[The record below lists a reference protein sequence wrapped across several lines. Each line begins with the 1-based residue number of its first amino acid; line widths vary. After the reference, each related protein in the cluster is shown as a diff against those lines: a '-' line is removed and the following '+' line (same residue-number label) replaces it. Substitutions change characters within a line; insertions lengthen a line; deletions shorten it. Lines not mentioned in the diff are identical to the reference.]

1 MALATL
7 PISPAKPTT
16 VVTTI
21 PQFPHNPKTLILQQC
36 RTTRDL
42 NQVHAHLI
50 KTRILLNP
58 AITENILESASILLP
73 KAMDYALSIFHNVD
87 EPDSLAYN
95 IMIRS
100 LIYQHSPL
108 EAILLFKN
116 MCENSVEPDEF
127 MSLKVCSRL
136 RALREG
142 EQIYSHIVKC
152 GFKTNGFIENTMI
165 RMYASCGELD
175 VACRVFDGLPER
187 ARMAWN
193 SMMAG
198 YLKIECWGDVMTLF
212 VEMLKLGFGFDE
224 VTLIS
229 VLTAC
234 GRLANLELG
243 EWIGE
248 YIEAN
253 GLKGNIALVTSLVDM
268 YAKCGQV
275 DTARQLFDRM
285 DRRYNVAWSAMI
297 SGYSQADRCRE
308 ALGLFHDMQKAN
320 VDPNE
325 VTLVSVLS
333 SCAVLGALETGKW
346 VKFYIMKKKMKLTVT
361 LGTTLIDFYAK
372 CGCVDS
378 SIEVFNRMPSVNVI
392 SWTMLIQGL
401 VSNGQGMRAL
411 EYFQLMQEKNI
422 KPNYVTFIA
431 VPFACS
437 HAGLVDEGQNLF
449 TRMSRDFRIE
459 PRIEHYGSMVDILGR
474 AGLIEEVYQFIK
486 NMPIQPNVVV
496 WRTLLA
502 SCRAQK
508 NVEIGEESLK
518 RITRFETPHSR
529 DYIMLSNIYASVGRT
544 EDAL

>member
-1 MALATL
+1 
-7 PISPAKPTT
+7 
-16 VVTTI
+16 
-21 PQFPHNPKTLILQQC
+21 
-36 RTTRDL
+36 
-42 NQVHAHLI
+42 
-50 KTRILLNP
+50 
-58 AITENILESASILLP
+58 
-73 KAMDYALSIFHNVD
+73 
-87 EPDSLAYN
+87 
-95 IMIRS
+95 
-100 LIYQHSPL
+100 
-108 EAILLFKN
+108 
-116 MCENSVEPDEF
+116 
-127 MSLKVCSRL
+127 
-136 RALREG
+136 
-142 EQIYSHIVKC
+142 
-152 GFKTNGFIENTMI
+152 
-165 RMYASCGELD
+165 
-175 VACRVFDGLPER
+175 
-187 ARMAWN
+187 
-193 SMMAG
+193 
-198 YLKIECWGDVMTLF
+198 
-212 VEMLKLGFGFDE
+212 MLKLGVGFDE

-275 DTARQLFDRM
+275 DTARRLFDRM
-285 DRRYNVAWSAMI
+285 DRRHNVAWSAMI

-325 VTLVSVLS
+325 VTLVSVLW

-346 VKFYIMKKKMKLTVT
+346 VEFYIKKKKMKLTVT

-378 SIEVFNRMPSVNVI
+378 SIEAFNRMPAVNVI
-392 SWTMLIQGL
+392 SWTVLIQGL
-401 VSNGQGMRAL
+401 ASNGQGMRAL

-422 KPNYVTFIA
+422 KPNDVTFIA
-431 VPFACS
+431 ILSACG
-437 HAGLVDEGQNLF
+437 HTGLVDEGRNLF
-449 TRMSRDFRIE
+449 TRMSKDFRIE

-474 AGLIEEVYQFIK
+474 AGLIEEAYQFIK

-518 RITRFETPHSR
+518 HITTFETPHSR
-529 DYIMLSNIYASVGRT
+529 VYILLSNIYASVGRT
-544 EDAL
+544 DDALRVGYQMREKGIEKAPGCVA

>member
-36 RTTRDL
+36 RTTGDL

-50 KTRILLNP
+50 KTRLLLNP

-116 MCENSVEPDEF
+116 MRENSVEPDEF
-127 MSLKVCSRL
+127 TSLKACSRL

-142 EQIYSHIVKC
+142 EQIHSHIVKC

-165 RMYASCGELD
+165 R
-175 VACRVFDGLPER
+175 
-187 ARMAWN
+187 
-193 SMMAG
+193 

-253 GLKGNIALVTSLVDM
+253 GLKGNIVLVTSLVDM

-346 VKFYIMKKKMKLTVT
+346 VEFYIMKKKMKLTVT

-378 SIEVFNRMPSVNVI
+378 SIEVFNRMPLVNLI
-392 SWTMLIQGL
+392 SWTVLIQGL
-401 VSNGQGMRAL
+401 ASNGQGMRAL

-431 VPFACS
+431 VPSACG
-437 HAGLVDEGQNLF
+437 HAGLVDEGRNLF
-449 TRMSRDFRIE
+449 TRMSRDFGIE

-474 AGLIEEVYQFIK
+474 AGLIEEAYQLIK

-496 WRTLLA
+496 WRTLMA
-502 SCRAQK
+502 SCRTQK

-529 DYIMLSNIYASVGRT
+529 DYILLSNIYASVGRT
-544 EDAL
+544 EVLR

>member
-1 MALATL
+1 M
-7 PISPAKPTT
+7 
-16 VVTTI
+16 
-21 PQFPHNPKTLILQQC
+21 
-36 RTTRDL
+36 R
-42 NQVHAHLI
+42 
-50 KTRILLNP
+50 
-58 AITENILESASILLP
+58 
-73 KAMDYALSIFHNVD
+73 
-87 EPDSLAYN
+87 
-95 IMIRS
+95 
-100 LIYQHSPL
+100 
-108 EAILLFKN
+108 
-116 MCENSVEPDEF
+116 ENSVEPDEF
-127 MSLKVCSRL
+127 TSLKACSRL

-142 EQIYSHIVKC
+142 EHIHSHIVKC

-165 RMYASCGELD
+165 HMYASCGELD
-175 VACRVFDGLPER
+175 VARRVFDGLPER

-253 GLKGNIALVTSLVDM
+253 GLKGDIALVTSLVDM

-285 DRRYNVAWSAMI
+285 DRRYNVAWSVMI
-297 SGYSQADRCRE
+297 SGYSQGDRCRE
-308 ALGLFHDMQKAN
+308 VLGLFNDMQKAN

-346 VKFYIMKKKMKLTVT
+346 VEFYIKKKKMKLTVT

-372 CGCVDS
+372 CGC
-378 SIEVFNRMPSVNVI
+378 
-392 SWTMLIQGL
+392 
-401 VSNGQGMRAL
+401 GMRAL
-411 EYFQLMQEKNI
+411 EYFQLMQEKNF
-422 KPNYVTFIA
+422 KPNDVTFIA
-431 VPFACS
+431 ILSAYG
-437 HAGLVDEGQNLF
+437 HAGLVDEGRNLF
-449 TRMSRDFRIE
+449 TRMSRDFGIE
-459 PRIEHYGSMVDILGR
+459 PRMEHYGSMVDILGR
-474 AGLIEEVYQFIK
+474 AGLIEEAYQFIK

-518 RITRFETPHSR
+518 HITRFETPHSR
-529 DYIMLSNIYASVGRT
+529 DYILLSNIYASVGMT
-544 EDAL
+544 EDALWVRYQMREKGIEKALGCFFAEDNACPRSTLGGGLQCNSRHDETD

>member
-1 MALATL
+1 
-7 PISPAKPTT
+7 
-16 VVTTI
+16 
-21 PQFPHNPKTLILQQC
+21 
-36 RTTRDL
+36 
-42 NQVHAHLI
+42 
-50 KTRILLNP
+50 
-58 AITENILESASILLP
+58 
-73 KAMDYALSIFHNVD
+73 MDYALSIFHNVN

-100 LIYQHSPL
+100 LIYQRSPL

-116 MCENSVEPDEF
+116 MRENSVEPDEF
-127 MSLKVCSRL
+127 TSLKACSRL

-142 EQIYSHIVKC
+142 EHIHSHIVKC

-165 RMYASCGELD
+165 HMYASCGELD
-175 VACRVFDGLPER
+175 VARRVFDGLPER

-224 VTLIS
+224 VTLIC

-253 GLKGNIALVTSLVDM
+253 GLKGDIALVTSLVDM

-285 DRRYNVAWSAMI
+285 DRRYNVAWSVMI
-297 SGYSQADRCRE
+297 SGYSQGDRCRE
-308 ALGLFHDMQKAN
+308 VLGLFNDMQKAN

-346 VKFYIMKKKMKLTVT
+346 VEFYIKKKKMKLTVT

-372 CGCVDS
+372 YFYAKCGCVDS
-378 SIEVFNRMPSVNVI
+378 SIEVFNRMPLVNVI
-392 SWTMLIQGL
+392 TWTVLIQGL
-401 VSNGQGMRAL
+401 ASNGQGMRAL
-411 EYFQLMQEKNI
+411 EYFQLMQEKNF
-422 KPNYVTFIA
+422 KPNDVTFIA
-431 VPFACS
+431 ILSAYG
-437 HAGLVDEGQNLF
+437 HAGLVDEGRNLF
-449 TRMSRDFRIE
+449 TRMSRDFGIE

-474 AGLIEEVYQFIK
+474 AGLIEEAYQFIK

-508 NVEIGEESLK
+508 NVEIGSSLK
-518 RITRFETPHSR
+518 TMHVHTPHSEEVYNATHDMTKWIKEAGYVPNTAGAR
-529 DYIMLSNIYASVGRT
+529 LDAEDDDKEASVSHHSEKLAMAFGSIITAPRT
-544 EDAL
+544 AL

>member
-1 MALATL
+1 M
-7 PISPAKPTT
+7 
-16 VVTTI
+16 
-21 PQFPHNPKTLILQQC
+21 
-36 RTTRDL
+36 R
-42 NQVHAHLI
+42 
-50 KTRILLNP
+50 
-58 AITENILESASILLP
+58 
-73 KAMDYALSIFHNVD
+73 
-87 EPDSLAYN
+87 
-95 IMIRS
+95 
-100 LIYQHSPL
+100 
-108 EAILLFKN
+108 
-116 MCENSVEPDEF
+116 ENSVEPDEF
-127 MSLKVCSRL
+127 TSLKAYSRL

-142 EQIYSHIVKC
+142 EQIHSHIVKC

-165 RMYASCGELD
+165 HMYASCGELD
-175 VACRVFDGLPER
+175 VARRVFDGLPER

-346 VKFYIMKKKMKLTVT
+346 VEFYIMKKKMKLTVT

-372 CGCVDS
+372 CG
-378 SIEVFNRMPSVNVI
+378 
-392 SWTMLIQGL
+392 
-401 VSNGQGMRAL
+401 GMRAL

-431 VPFACS
+431 VPSACS
-437 HAGLVDEGQNLF
+437 HAGLVDEGRNLF
-449 TRMSRDFRIE
+449 TRMSRDFRIEPRIELTRMSRDFRIE
-459 PRIEHYGSMVDILGR
+459 PRIEHYGSMVEILGR
-474 AGLIEEVYQFIK
+474 AGLIEEAYQFIK

-529 DYIMLSNIYASVGRT
+529 DYILLSNIYASVGRT
-544 EDAL
+544 EDALWVRYQMREKGIELDGATNEFFAEDNACPHSTLGGGLQCNSRHDEMD